1 MAFLQVNYYSQ
12 TLGMDRVMTVIL
24 PELSDHNPN
33 WTAADLQDIPVL
45 YLLHGMSGDQAVW
58 TRRTSIERLI
68 RQTSIAIVMPATDL
82 AWYTNTQYGMN
93 YFDALMDELPKK
105 VATLFPQISQKR
117 DKNFIAGLSM
127 GGYGAFKMAFSGEQF
142 SYAAS
147 LSGAL
152 IGDPDFPGRKTW
164 KNDAYWQGIFGNLTN
179 FLGSENDIMSLAQKQ
194 SNGNKLLPKLYAW
207 IGEQDFLFEN
217 NQRTIAQI
225 NALGY
230 DVTFET
236 SPGEHD
242 WYYWDKKIERIFE
255 WLPINYHQEKRLS

>member
-1 MAFLQVNYYSQ
+1 
-12 TLGMDRVMTVIL
+12 
-24 PELSDHNPN
+24 
-33 WTAADLQDIPVL
+33 
-45 YLLHGMSGDQAVW
+45 
-58 TRRTSIERLI
+58 
-68 RQTSIAIVMPATDL
+68 
-82 AWYTNTQYGMN
+82 
-93 YFDALMDELPKK
+93 
-105 VATLFPQISQKR
+105 
-117 DKNFIAGLSM
+117 
-127 GGYGAFKMAFSGEQF
+127 
-142 SYAAS
+142 
-147 LSGAL
+147 
-152 IGDPDFPGRKTW
+152 
-164 KNDAYWQGIFGNLTN
+164 
-179 FLGSENDIMSLAQKQ
+179 MSLAQKQ